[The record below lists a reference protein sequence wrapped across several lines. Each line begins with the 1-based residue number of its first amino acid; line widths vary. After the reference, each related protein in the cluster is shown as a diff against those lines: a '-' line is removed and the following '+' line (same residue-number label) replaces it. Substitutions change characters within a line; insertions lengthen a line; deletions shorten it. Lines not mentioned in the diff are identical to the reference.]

1 MFEFNDADFKHS
13 NREITDFI
21 KQYKNTIYR
30 ACGFSPLREADW
42 DVVVNAVALKFARG
56 KLVHDPAKASMK
68 TFVFT
73 VAKRQALNEWR
84 KSKPHRLLIVAPETM
99 SSTPG
104 DTSLILDGENT
115 VELSVLLHS
124 GLDGDLS
131 REDCWLRINEALYR
145 LSTECRNPNRI
156 PILIRHAFFR
166 ERRDA
171 VAKRFNVSANTV
183 SLIKNRLM
191 PRLNNHL
198 KTIAEEEAKGLFSK
212 KGNKIFI
219 RREDLPL

>member
-13 NREITDFI
+13 DREITDFI
-21 KQYKNTIYR
+21 KLYQKTIYK
-30 ACGFSPLREADW
+30 ACSFTPLRDADW
-42 DVVVNAVALKFARG
+42 DVVLYEVALKFARG
-56 KLVHDPAKASMK
+56 KLVYDPAKASMK

-73 VAKRQALNEWR
+73 IAKRQALSEWR

-124 GLDGDLS
+124 GLDSDLS